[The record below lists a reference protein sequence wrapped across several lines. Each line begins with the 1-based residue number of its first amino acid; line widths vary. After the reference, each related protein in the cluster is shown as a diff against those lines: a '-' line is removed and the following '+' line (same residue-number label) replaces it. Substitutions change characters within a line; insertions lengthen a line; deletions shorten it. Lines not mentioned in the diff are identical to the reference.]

1 MVSRRCSILTLY
13 FRKGN
18 TTHAHA
24 RTPHAS
30 DALNQLALKFGRHL
44 RQIPLYL
51 AKNSPSQ
58 SCSSSQSLQAPS
70 PEAKMS
76 CSRRS
81 KSGNS
86 TIPMSLILP
95 MQVPHTKSISRSIP
109 EVQSKLRRTAIGTP
123 EPDCRGSAFGGTN
136 TRCVAGAS
144 LQYRSGTLTGTVAST
159 PCAPQDEHS
168 IAAGAHVELR
178 HGGFETTA
186 RSPRRQTASGLWR
199 EPDSSTSRARK
210 HWSLSR
216 PRHSSRLRTKCSRT
230 TAGVAELPAS
240 RSKSALL
247 SVTNP
252 RLDILDPKPQP
263 PPTRK
268 FVW

>member
-1 MVSRRCSILTLY
+1 
-13 FRKGN
+13 
-18 TTHAHA
+18 
-24 RTPHAS
+24 
-30 DALNQLALKFGRHL
+30 
-44 RQIPLYL
+44 
-51 AKNSPSQ
+51 
-58 SCSSSQSLQAPS
+58 
-70 PEAKMS
+70 
-76 CSRRS
+76 
-81 KSGNS
+81 
-86 TIPMSLILP
+86 

-123 EPDCRGSAFGGTN
+123 
-136 TRCVAGAS
+136 VVLAGAS
-144 LQYRSGTLTGTVAST
+144 LQYRSGPLTGTVAST

-186 RSPRRQTASGLWR
+186 RSPRRQPASGLWR
-199 EPDSSTSRARK
+199 EPESSTSRARK

-216 PRHSSRLRTKCSRT
+216 PLHSSRLRTKCSRT

-247 SVTNP
+247 LVTNP

-263 PPTRK
+263 PPIRK